1 MLSQAGHSGD
11 GWSLLMVSVNFC
23 VGLRVLTFL
32 LSSSRRQRS
41 HCQAKLNFL
50 TKEEAVVSDEPD
62 PGRGW
67 LVGAGLAPP
76 GNPWQ
81 RKLTILLYTSL
92 TLTEKSGH
100 GWAWALL
107 LCQSLK
113 RKCLKFSQCV
123 NLYFTF
129 FKKLNFQ
136 FFTANGSLDSMNW
149 IKMLRSLQRS
159 LKFVITI
166 MYALLASKGLNS
178 SNSFAE

>member
-1 MLSQAGHSGD
+1 MIASDQNWSKEFYSRAPCGHNVTTPWQLLSPPGHSGD

-32 LSSSRRQRS
+32 LSSSRQRS

-113 RKCLKFSQCV
+113 RKCFKFSQSKYLFHFLWKAEFSIFHSLWLLRF
-123 NLYFTF
+123 NE
-129 FKKLNFQ
+129 LN
-136 FFTANGSLDSMNW
+136 
-149 IKMLRSLQRS
+149 
-159 LKFVITI
+159 
-166 MYALLASKGLNS
+166 
-178 SNSFAE
+178 